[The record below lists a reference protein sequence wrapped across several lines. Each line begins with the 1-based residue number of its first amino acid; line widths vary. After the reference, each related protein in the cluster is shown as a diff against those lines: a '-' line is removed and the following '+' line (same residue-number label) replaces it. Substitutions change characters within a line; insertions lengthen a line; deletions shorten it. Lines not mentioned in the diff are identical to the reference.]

1 MPRSSQVRGVENG
14 AHPIETVE
22 EIVISSMNSVKQ
34 MLFTE
39 DKNVKW

>member
-1 MPRSSQVRGVENG
+1 
-14 AHPIETVE
+14 VE